1 MSSNKNM
8 TIAEEFLTK
17 PSQVAP
23 TLFVGLGGAGCR
35 VINRV
40 YRQLV
45 RRADFKER
53 YKQLVKFAYL
63 DTNIHDLE
71 AYREE
76 GDDCFLISDFEKA
89 EYSKLAGGKAYLDAD
104 DYFTQWVPDNYRF
117 RSGDTAGAGQI
128 RIESRLGIYYQVK
141 HKDFVARFRKLIEG
155 LKDHSHGH
163 RRLDNTEI
171 RIVLAYSVAGG
182 TGSGAHLPVAY
193 LLRELAEQFGK
204 PLIFGVAAL
213 SSVFEEKVG
222 INKDG
227 VFANGYAALKET
239 EYLMKLGAPESKF
252 FPDDGTRAFHY
263 NPSDRSR
270 RTVTAK
276 PFEALWIVDRP
287 ESFSVPDVLAA
298 AGDALFL
305 QLFTPVYGVQAGDF
319 DNYTQHQRFLVPHD
333 FEAKNIPGYTS
344 FYGALG
350 AAALVVPDKSLLQYC
365 ARRGGLAVIENSFLQ
380 GVPPGEAYGR
390 ILQNPTPFYE
400 VEGSNG
406 KPVKEFEF
414 PRRPEAERTALR
426 NRLFQK
432 RVRMLAHAE
441 MEADT
446 DTTFYT
452 CVFQHGHGTR
462 LLPREDGGVDIP
474 KSDERALKKTEKWL
488 KTFAGQL
495 SEADEKLKLSM
506 AHFPLNALDPA
517 SGVPNPE
524 ATWIS
529 RLAGEAIEG
538 ATAHFNGS
546 LEHWLKSLKDKEES
560 GAEDEPG
567 FLGSLFGAKEESKGL
582 SLAAAHNYISQLEA
596 KAIGEV
602 GRKLDKKEDS
612 TPTGL
617 DWVPGF
623 EWLTGMSF
631 INSPASVSANLV
643 EKRYAVLAI
652 LDRVNELIERL
663 NREKKEREKKERESK
678 LASQNGVT
686 AQVRTPEPDSAAES
700 LNAEAIRSKSNDRAE
715 QARKRLQS
723 EVVAQFGDR
732 LNRLQEKLAAYA
744 SVFTDL
750 QSQFERF
757 RDVEMAEAEKLRVE
771 GTRETDRFLLDGEA
785 LQIESGRRM
794 WDFYYEDQIRT
805 LGALHT
811 ASNPSLAKTVA
822 KQVESYVELRL
833 RGEPTPAYALNE
845 LNKLINTEIKE
856 ALRLKVV
863 GDQRSQV
870 ESDRFGLTLHE
881 ALDLEVR
888 YRAMY
893 LTSRDKIDKQDSR
906 DEARAVGEVVLASRG
921 IERTEK
927 PKSELYIDYLR
938 DKIKRLLKEKS
949 DLLCYL
955 DEKHLSQGG
964 VRANEIL
971 IAAVHKDLNSG
982 LLKDVLNVSLG
993 LKPPKVVTD
1002 DVDDRKMVVFY
1013 RAILN
1018 VPLYVF
1024 GRMREMRACYHQF
1037 KNMAK
1042 RSKVLHIDRNWED
1055 TLPDLDPAVVEEE
1068 HRQRR
1073 IRDSV
1078 LDFATLLSVPLYMIY
1093 GAVVASDDGGEESA
1107 ELVSEQSL
1115 PDYGLSAEDCAVCWR
1130 PTSTGSTAERVWVL
1144 RLPLEERIL
1153 MRNRDSLS
1161 LEEIDRLEPVIG
1173 TTLGETVLELQT
1185 ILHNSPRLYRGFVK
1199 VCEMVREGYSPLVI
1213 KSLIRL
1219 PGAWRKHRES
1229 LRQRYGRSP
1238 REDQQRVLDDLENVA
1253 AKLSSAL
1260 IQLYEVLDLRQKQET
1275 GLRHAAFRVR
1285 DSSSMAPEDRAR
1297 TESNEHEHTAVTQ
1310 CIALL
1315 RDFKD
1320 QEESDRSAKVNRGA
1334 SVLFKPLQDS
1344 EVYRSISAGRKPS
1357 GTP

>member
-1 MSSNKNM
+1 MSSSNDEKI
-8 TIAEEFLTK
+8 TAEFLTK
-17 PSQVAP
+17 PSQLTP
-23 TLFVGLGGAGCR
+23 TLFVGLGGAGCKM
-35 VINRV
+35 INRV
-40 YRQLV
+40 YGQLK

-71 AYREE
+71 AYRDE

-287 ESFSVPDVLAA
+287 ESFSVPKVLEA

-305 QLFTPVYGVQAGDF
+305 QLFTPVYGEQAGDF

-380 GVPPGEAYGR
+380 GVPPGEAYGGV
-390 ILQNPTPFYE
+390 LQNPTAFDE

-414 PRRPEAERTALR
+414 PRRPEPEQKILR

-441 MEADT
+441 MEADK

-462 LLPREDGGVDIP
+462 LLPREDGGVEPP
-474 KSDERALKKTEKWL
+474 KSDERAIKNPEKWL
-488 KTFAGQL
+488 KAFAGQL
-495 SEADEKLKLSM
+495 SEAGEKLKLSM

-517 SGVPNPE
+517 PGVANPE
-524 ATWIS
+524 ASWIC

-546 LEHWLKSLKDKEES
+546 LEHWLVSLKENEES
-560 GAEDEPG
+560 GAEEEPG
-567 FLGSLFGAKEESKGL
+567 LLESLFGAEAEPKGT
-582 SLAAAHNYISQLEA
+582 SLAAAHRHISELEA
-596 KAIGEV
+596 GALKVIDEKLN
-602 GRKLDKKEDS
+602 RKKDS

-623 EWLTGMSF
+623 EWLKAMLF

-663 NREKKEREKKERESK
+663 NREKKEREKKERESS
-678 LASQNGVT
+678 LASQNSV
-686 AQVRTPEPDSAAES
+686 AAAVRTAAPESGAEP
-700 LNAEAIRSKSNDRAE
+700 LRAEVIRSKTMDRAE
-715 QARKRLQS
+715 QARRRVQS
-723 EVVAQFGDR
+723 EVVAKFGKQLDE
-732 LNRLQEKLAAYA
+732 LQGKLAAYA

-771 GTRETDRFLLDGEA
+771 GTDETHRFLLDGEA

-805 LGALHT
+805 LSVLHT
-811 ASNPSLAKTVA
+811 ASNQNLAKTIS
-822 KQVESYVELRL
+822 KQVESYVELGL
-833 RGEPTPAYALNE
+833 RKEPTPANALDE
-845 LNKLINTEIKE
+845 LNKLISNEIKQ
-856 ALRLKVV
+856 ALELKVV
-863 GDQRSQV
+863 GDLRSQV
-870 ESDRFGLTLHE
+870 DADRFGLKLLD
-881 ALDLEVR
+881 ALELEVR

-893 LTSRDKIDKQDSR
+893 LTNRDKIDKQDSR
-906 DEARAVGEVVLASRG
+906 KEARAVGEVVLASRG
-921 IERTEK
+921 NGRTEK
-927 PKSELYIDYLR
+927 PKADLDYLR
-938 DKIKRLLKEKS
+938 DKVRRLLKEKS

-982 LLKDVLNVSLG
+982 LLKDVLNASLG

-1093 GAVVASDDGGEESA
+1093 GAVVASDDGGEEST

-1153 MRNRDSLS
+1153 MRNRDSLG

-1297 TESNEHEHTAVTQ
+1297 TESTEHEHTAVTQ